1 MQGQLFTQDF
11 LLAGI
16 RATDPYAALSDAVL
30 SDFRQRL
37 DALYGGVSGAAAL
50 NEAQTEATLLV
61 PTLQLLGWSDW
72 LPQVNASGKGR
83 ESVPDFLLFPD
94 ADAKSRALRRRDQD
108 RYRDGIAIVEAKR
121 WGRPLDRADD
131 RDPTDPGA
139 PSSQMLRYLSRVD
152 VASDRA
158 VKWGVLTNGA
168 VWRLYW
174 QDARS
179 RVEDFFEIHLA
190 AVLGLTGA
198 QPDIDDALALDPEHG
213 LRVFF
218 LLFHRAA
225 FLTQTWD
232 RDRRSFH
239 AYALAE
245 ARHYEESVS
254 NDLGQRVFAEV
265 FPALASAVAHGD
277 PAAERGTDGRLTRPY
292 LQALHEATLVFL
304 YRLLFVFYA
313 EDRHLLPVADARYRR
328 YSIRNLRD
336 EVRDRRVAGQ
346 AWSSVQS
353 GCWDRLRNLFDA
365 IAQGDDSTG
374 LPAYNGGLFESGRA
388 PILDRARVPDAA
400 LAPLIDALS
409 CRTDVLRGYIN
420 YRDLSVSHL
429 GGIYE
434 RLLEFVLV
442 DAGQSVV
449 AAPASF
455 ARRTTGS
462 YYTHDALVKL
472 ILRESV
478 GRLIEERVR
487 KFEALIK
494 RLRGKHSLSP
504 PEWEALG
511 RADPAAA
518 ILELAVCD
526 PAMGSGHFLVALV
539 DQLADGVLE
548 AMNDAEQ
555 RVAEQPWSAHLA
567 ERGIPWLSPL
577 AARIAEI
584 RRRIQRLAAERR
596 WTVSAEQLDDRHI
609 VRRMVLKKCVYGVDK
624 NPMAVELAKVALWLH
639 TFTVGAPLSF
649 LDHHLRWGDSLHGE
663 KLDTARR
670 DIEALG
676 VLMQETELSRM
687 EAAARALAQVADL
700 TDVDIAESHLSRQL
714 AGDAQAHLAPIQG
727 LLDFWRALRWLVPGW
742 PTRRLERIKDD
753 SAGRALAEVFSGR
766 WNVIGVIERGHL
778 DERGADPLTLRDVQ
792 AANALIAD
800 ARALSARERFFH
812 WWTAFAAVFARG
824 GFDAVV
830 GNPPWDR
837 IKLQQ
842 VEWFAERRPEIAMQP
857 RAADRKRMIERLVSA
872 RDPLAQDY
880 AQAAERAEM
889 QARVLREAG
898 DYPLLSGGDINLYS
912 LFVERAQALVRDSG
926 IVALLTP
933 SGIAA
938 DKGAAEFFKG
948 ISVTGRLAALY
959 DFENRNNPG
968 GSFFPDVDSRF
979 KFCTLVFGGKQ
990 RRFDAAACAFYLH
1003 AVEELAVD
1011 GRVLA
1016 LRAQDFALV
1025 NPNTGAAPVFRN
1037 ARDAGIV
1044 TAMYRRRTVLVDRSQ
1059 TPPRKAWPVRYVTMF
1074 HMTNDSGLF
1083 LRRDEL
1089 LAQDWQPAPPNDWRR
1104 GDEPGALALPLYEG
1118 KMVQMFDHRAADVVV
1133 NPANLHRAA
1142 QPRELSTAEHM
1153 QAERFALPQ
1162 YWVGAEHCSAV
1173 NPRGWA
1179 LGFKEITAP
1188 TNARTMIAA
1197 VLPRAG
1203 VGNTLPILL
1212 VSEDT
1217 SPRAAHQAALMLAL
1231 FNSFAFDFV
1240 ARQKV
1245 QGQHLNWFIVEQLPV
1260 IAPADFDAPLGNET
1274 IGDFVCREVLRL
1286 TYTAHDM
1293 AAFAKDLGDV
1303 DAQGTVRP
1311 PFVWDESDRR
1321 RRMAL
1326 LDALFMHLYGI
1337 GRDDA
1342 AYILDSFPIVREK
1355 DEAAH
1360 GEYLTRR
1367 LVLQAMDEIA
1377 SGGLARLAALSP
1389 SARRHG
1395 D

>member
-16 RATDPYAALSDAVL
+16 RATDPYAALSDVVL

-292 LQALHEATLVFL
+292 
-304 YRLLFVFYA
+304 
-313 EDRHLLPVADARYRR
+313 
-328 YSIRNLRD
+328 
-336 EVRDRRVAGQ
+336 
-346 AWSSVQS
+346 
-353 GCWDRLRNLFDA
+353 
-365 IAQGDDSTG
+365 
-374 LPAYNGGLFESGRA
+374 GLFESGRA

-400 LAPLIDALS
+400 LAPPIDALS

-676 VLMQETELSRM
+676 VLMQENELSRM

-880 AQAAERAEM
+880 SQAAERAEM

-959 DFENRNNPG
+959 DFENRKV
-968 GSFFPDVDSRF
+968 FFPDVHASF

-1089 LAQDWQPAPPNDWRR
+1089 LAQDWRPAPPNDWRR

-1203 VGNTLPILL
+1203 VGNTLP
-1212 VSEDT
+1212 T
-1217 SPRAAHQAALMLAL
+1217 STH
-1231 FNSFAFDFV
+1231 
-1240 ARQKV
+1240 
-1245 QGQHLNWFIVEQLPV
+1245 
-1260 IAPADFDAPLGNET
+1260 
-1274 IGDFVCREVLRL
+1274 
-1286 TYTAHDM
+1286 
-1293 AAFAKDLGDV
+1293 
-1303 DAQGTVRP
+1303 
-1311 PFVWDESDRR
+1311 
-1321 RRMAL
+1321 
-1326 LDALFMHLYGI
+1326 
-1337 GRDDA
+1337 
-1342 AYILDSFPIVREK
+1342 
-1355 DEAAH
+1355 
-1360 GEYLTRR
+1360 
-1367 LVLQAMDEIA
+1367 
-1377 SGGLARLAALSP
+1377 RLATKP
-1389 SARRHG
+1389 SATLCAARCCA
-1395 D
+1395 